1 MLGALIIVFREVIE
15 AGLIVGIALAVTHG
29 VARRGRFIGAGVA
42 AGIVGACVV
51 GVFINSISNAFKG
64 IGQELFN
71 AGILSIAVV
80 MLTWHNVW
88 MARHGREMA
97 AEMYKAG
104 EAVKIG
110 ASTLAGLAMVVAIAV
125 LREGSEVAL
134 FLYGIFVAS
143 EPGSGM
149 NLFIGGL
156 IGLALGAGVTALTY
170 GGLVRIP
177 SRYIFGVTGVLI
189 ALLAAGLAAQAIGF
203 LEQAG
208 VITAL
213 PNQLWDSSGILSDT
227 SLIGKVLH
235 TLIGYSDHP
244 SAMEGLGYVATLFTI
259 ALLMKLFGHA
269 GAAHQNTLGVPQ

>member
-1 MLGALIIVFREVIE
+1 
-15 AGLIVGIALAVTHG
+15 
-29 VARRGRFIGAGVA
+29 
-42 AGIVGACVV
+42 
-51 GVFINSISNAFKG
+51 
-64 IGQELFN
+64 
-71 AGILSIAVV
+71 

-134 FLYGIFVAS
+134 FLYGIFIAS

-213 PNQLWDSSGILSDT
+213 PNQLWNSSGILSVPV
-227 SLIGKVLH
+227 SSGKSC
-235 TLIGYSDHP
+235 TR
-244 SAMEGLGYVATLFTI
+244 
-259 ALLMKLFGHA
+259 
-269 GAAHQNTLGVPQ
+269 